1 MNRQDAVDDAAVRM
15 QRSVRVTW
23 KGFFINAILSI
34 AKILAGFFGHSAA
47 MIADGIHSVSDFVTD
62 IIVLVFVK
70 ISAKGSDG
78 SHRYGHGKFET
89 FATFLVS
96 FALLA
101 VGFMILFKGITS
113 IISILRGDLPQTP
126 TSLALIA
133 AFVSIVV
140 KELLFRYTRHV
151 GRSINSQAV
160 IANAWHHR
168 SDAFSSIGTLI
179 GIGGAILLGGKF
191 IILDPIASTVV
202 SVFILRVAFQIGMPS
217 INELLE
223 RSLPVETEKQ
233 IVGIIMETE
242 DVKSYHKL
250 KTRKIGNNIA
260 VDVHVQLPK
269 EISFIASHEVATSI
283 ERRLRS
289 QFGAQTQINIH
300 TEPV

>member
-1 MNRQDAVDDAAVRM
+1 MNRQELDSDAALRT
-15 QRSVRVTW
+15 QRAVRVMWT
-23 KGFFINAILSI
+23 GFFINALLSI
-34 AKILAGFFGHSAA
+34 AKILAGFFGNSAA

-70 ISAKGSDG
+70 ISGKGSDE

-113 IISILRGDLPQTP
+113 VISILRGDLPQAP
-126 TSLALIA
+126 TMLALIA
-133 AFVSIVV
+133 AVVSIIV
-140 KELLFRYTRHV
+140 KELLFLYTRYV
-151 GRSINSQAV
+151 GNSINSQAV

-191 IILDPIASTVV
+191 VILDPLASIIV
-202 SVFILRVAFQIGMPS
+202 SVFILKVAIQIGMPS

-223 RSLPVETEKQ
+223 RSLPK
-233 IVGIIMETE
+233 ETE
-242 DVKSYHKL
+242 DRIVDIILHTDGVKSYHKM
-250 KTRKIGNNIA
+250 KTRKIGNLIA
-260 VDVHVQLPK
+260 IDVHVQLPQ
-269 EISFIASHEVATSI
+269 EISFIASHEAATSI
-283 ERRLRS
+283 ERSLRG